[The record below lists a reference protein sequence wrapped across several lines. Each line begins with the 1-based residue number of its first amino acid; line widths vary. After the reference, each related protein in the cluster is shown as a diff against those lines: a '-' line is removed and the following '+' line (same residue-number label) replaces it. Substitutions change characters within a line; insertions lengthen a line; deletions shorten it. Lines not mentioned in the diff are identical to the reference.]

1 MRWLVCAAMLAS
13 VPAAADDGEL
23 APTSVKAKLRG
34 TTVELIAR
42 VPVKSIELGSETRL
56 LEVPDGAIVTGAT
69 VEHGGKSQRMR
80 LDTADQIE
88 RDFDA
93 VLSRE
98 PGRHRMSAV
107 RITTAS
113 SSSVMIE
120 LATAN
125 LGEIVVELS
134 LEMPTCF
141 FRDARYAAVP
151 ERWAQRLALAKVP
164 APPEG
169 CGEGGDWIAFP
180 TRDLAKS
187 KSRIGVIAGRL
198 PLGERDIARVEIDL
212 ARELAD
218 VPADLHTAIVI
229 DGSRSLTADEIEAQ
243 RAVVASYVA
252 QVPPQSRVQ
261 VIAYAR
267 DAKAL
272 LPSWMPAVTAAAQI
286 DREIR
291 SLAPR
296 NGSNLDLA
304 IDEAASWLSRAKG
317 TRRLIVISDE
327 RLPARM
333 DDALIAG
340 FADRLPEKT
349 LAHVVALWIGTQG
362 LQRVDDLE
370 LSPLATATEGMSTS
384 ASLDD
389 NGKLDARM
397 LVRPTGID
405 NIAIAGEGWAPS
417 SSPIEG
423 ERIDNGTSLTWFGI
437 GSPVAGP
444 ISISGFIWGH
454 RVTRIVHPDPTR
466 GRSIARELSAA
477 GAFLDSDLH
486 ELVSRAAFAVNESW
500 SLMTTWGGSGGFADL
515 GGGGFGTAGFCCDTG
530 GSSDIGHGTS
540 TGGGIHLDFKK
551 QLAPTVARCGAQGV
565 ALSIVIETTLEE
577 IVDVHVTGPDDAMR
591 ACIEQAV
598 WATSLQIPNA
608 PSHATT
614 TTKF

>member
-1 MRWLVCAAMLAS
+1 MLAS
-13 VPAAADDGEL
+13 VPAAADEGDL
-23 APTSVKAKLRG
+23 VPTSVKAKLRG
-34 TTVELIAR
+34 TTVELTAR
-42 VPVKSIELGSETRL
+42 VPIKNTDFGSETRA

-88 RDFDA
+88 SDFDA
-93 VLSRE
+93 ILSRD
-98 PGRHRMSAV
+98 PGRTRMSAI
-107 RITTAS
+107 RITAQS
-113 SSSVMIE
+113 GSVMIG
-120 LATAN
+120 LATATP
-125 LGEIVVELS
+125 GEIVVELT

-141 FRDARYAAVP
+141 FHDARYAAVP
-151 ERWAQRLALAKVP
+151 ESWARRVSLAK
-164 APPEG
+164 APEG

-187 KSRIGVIAGRL
+187 ESRIGVIAGRL

-218 VPADLHTAIVI
+218 VPADLHTAIII
-229 DGSRSLTADEIEAQ
+229 DASRSLTADEIEAQ

-252 QVPPQSRVQ
+252 QVPPQTRVQ

-327 RLPARM
+327 RFPTRI
-333 DDALIAG
+333 DALVAG
-340 FADRLPEKT
+340 FADRLPANT
-349 LAHVVALWIGTQG
+349 LAHVVSLWLGGQG
-362 LQRVDDLE
+362 VERVDDLE

-389 NGKLDARM
+389 SGKLDARM
-397 LVRPTGID
+397 LVRPSGID
-405 NIAIAGEGWAPS
+405 NVAIAGEGWTLL
-417 SSPIEG
+417 SSPVEAEG
-423 ERIDNGTSLTWFGI
+423 VDNGTSLTWFGI
-437 GSPVAGP
+437 GSPVSGP
-444 ISISGFIWGH
+444 ISITGFIWGH
-454 RVTRIVHPDPTR
+454 RITRIVHPDPSR
-466 GRSIARELSAA
+466 ARSIARELSAA
-477 GAFLDSDLH
+477 GLFLDSELH
-486 ELVSRAAFAVNESW
+486 ELVTRAAFAVNESW
-500 SLMTTWGGSGGFADL
+500 SLMATWGGTGGFADL

-540 TGGGIHLDFKK
+540 TGGSIHLDFKK
-551 QLAPTVARCGAQGV
+551 QLAPTVAHCGAQGV
-565 ALSIVIETTLEE
+565 ALSIIIETTLEE
-577 IVDVHVTGPDDAMR
+577 IVDVHVAGPDGAMR
-591 ACIEQAV
+591 TCIEEAV

-608 PSHATT
+608 PPHTT
-614 TTKF
+614 TSTKF